1 MSAGKIALLLLYV
14 VLAFLA
20 LTQPESPAG
29 IWSLRIIL
37 VLVVAHVVEVIVFYK
52 TCQRAGGSLAGHL
65 INVFL
70 FGVVHVREI
79 RKT

>member
-1 MSAGKIALLLLYV
+1 MSAGKIALLVLYV

-20 LTQPESPAG
+20 LTQPDAPAG
-29 IWSLRIIL
+29 VWSLRIIL
-37 VLVVAHVVEVIVFYK
+37 VLVVAHAVEVLVFYK
-52 TCQRAGGSLAGHL
+52 TCQRAGGSLPGHL

-79 RKT
+79 RNT

>member
-1 MSAGKIALLLLYV
+1 MSAGKIALLLLYA

-20 LTQPESPAG
+20 LTQPGSPAG
-29 IWSLRIIL
+29 VWSLRIIL

-79 RKT
+79 RNT